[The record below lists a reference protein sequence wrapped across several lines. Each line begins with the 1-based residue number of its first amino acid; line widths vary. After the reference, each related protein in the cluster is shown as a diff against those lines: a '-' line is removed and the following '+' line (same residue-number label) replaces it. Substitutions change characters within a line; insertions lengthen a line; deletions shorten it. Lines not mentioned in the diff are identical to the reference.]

1 MVEPLDS
8 FVNMSS
14 SSDKRSTES
23 TLVSSR
29 CRVSPLLREASRCGR
44 ERDEERLVKLEAI
57 RQAVAVGVA
66 QVDEGQ
72 GVPGPPAF
80 ARIRS
85 SLRQAER

>member
-1 MVEPLDS
+1 M
-8 FVNMSS
+8 
-14 SSDKRSTES
+14 
-23 TLVSSR
+23 
-29 CRVSPLLREASRCGR
+29 R